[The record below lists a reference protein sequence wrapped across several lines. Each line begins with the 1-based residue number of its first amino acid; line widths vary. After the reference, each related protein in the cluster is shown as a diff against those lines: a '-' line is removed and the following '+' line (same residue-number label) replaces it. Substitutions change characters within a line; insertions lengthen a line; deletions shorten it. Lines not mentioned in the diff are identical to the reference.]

1 MIINVRKITVFFLL
15 VVICLKDAP
24 AQSPFQLRG
33 ELEFP
38 LFMTSF
44 SLIGGAYAFKKKHKF
59 HTMGFIDSLNAQN
72 INRFD
77 RPVVKQ
83 YSAPARYAS
92 DALLFSSFTMPLFL
106 LADKKIHRDFGKIA
120 LMDLEVILLNTF
132 LTDLVKEAVHRPRP
146 LTYNPK
152 IPTYKKRG
160 LDNFKSFFSGH
171 TSTVA
176 SQSYF
181 FAFVYTSYNPHS
193 KWLPLVWSMSAAL
206 PLTTA
211 LLRVKGG
218 KHFWTD
224 VITGY
229 LVGAAVGVG
238 VPALHRSELWLD
250 RR

>member
-1 MIINVRKITVFFLL
+1 MINLRKITVFFLL
-15 VVICLKDAP
+15 AIFFSKNTQ
-24 AQSPFQLRG
+24 AQSPFRLRG

-38 LFMTSF
+38 VFIASF
-44 SLIGGAYAFKKKHKF
+44 SMMGGAYAFKKKHTF
-59 HTMGFIDSLNAQN
+59 HTEGFIDSLNPKN
-72 INRFD
+72 INFLD
-77 RPVVKQ
+77 RPVVKH
-83 YSAPARYAS
+83 YSSPARLTS

-106 LADKKIHRDFGKIA
+106 LIDKKTHKDFGKIA
-120 LMDLEVILLNTF
+120 LMDLEVILLNTM

-146 LTYNPK
+146 FVYNPK

-171 TSTVA
+171 TSTMA

-181 FAFVYTSYNPHS
+181 FAFVYTSYNPKS
-193 KWLPLVWSMSAAL
+193 KWLPLVWSVSAAL
-206 PLTTA
+206 PLTMA

-229 LVGAAVGVG
+229 LVGAAVGAG
-238 VPALHRSELWLD
+238 VPALHRSELW
-250 RR
+250 RNVR